1 LCSDQFLKL
10 IFLLRETRRDQNTN
24 LVGERETTHT
34 RLDAE
39 DVVVDREHVHGGGGN
54 RRWESDRDLSIVN
67 TTEIT
72 GPGWLMF
79 FWLEREGVRVHTRV
93 WVTTVVVVWLHL
105 VEVLTL
111 LGLESVLTVED
122 QLEISHWTNALF
134 VEVGSG
140 RIGVVEWDTTRLADW
155 HVAVGG
161 GTRAGI
167 ALKDNVSRR
176 WFGGEVPQGGGN
188 VRRRWVIEAPHQFLD
203 WVVVAEALVG
213 GGARSDGVG
222 ASVLHLLD
230 EVLVTLLRE
239 SATLFGVQVHVVR
252 VDLEH
257 GGAQVGGEGA
267 GQIEVD
273 ADFVVL
279 ERNQWQIKTW
289 VAVEEEDQRQ
299 VHGVTGL
306 GSGHLRPVSLLGFI
320 QVKLGVQTPPALVV
334 LVNALATDGQFSG
347 RDRTLGDP
355 ASIIT
360 IRGAGVRRS
369 RLEFDVHVA
378 DQITIAG
385 NGDGHAA

>member
-1 LCSDQFLKL
+1 
-10 IFLLRETRRDQNTN
+10 
-24 LVGERETTHT
+24 
-34 RLDAE
+34 
-39 DVVVDREHVHGGGGN
+39 
-54 RRWESDRDLSIVN
+54 
-67 TTEIT
+67 
-72 GPGWLMF
+72 M
-79 FWLEREGVRVHTRV
+79 
-93 WVTTVVVVWLHL
+93 
-105 VEVLTL
+105 
-111 LGLESVLTVED
+111 
-122 QLEISHWTNALF
+122 
-134 VEVGSG
+134 
-140 RIGVVEWDTTRLADW
+140 
-155 HVAVGG
+155 
-161 GTRAGI
+161 
-167 ALKDNVSRR
+167 
-176 WFGGEVPQGGGN
+176 
-188 VRRRWVIEAPHQFLD
+188 
-203 WVVVAEALVG
+203 VVAEALVG

-252 VDLEH
+252 PDLEH

-299 VHGVTGL
+299 VYGVTGDR
-306 GSGHLRPVSLLGFI
+306 SGHLTPVSLLGFI

>member
-1 LCSDQFLKL
+1 
-10 IFLLRETRRDQNTN
+10 
-24 LVGERETTHT
+24 
-34 RLDAE
+34 
-39 DVVVDREHVHGGGGN
+39 VD
-54 RRWESDRDLSIVN
+54 
-67 TTEIT
+67 
-72 GPGWLMF
+72 
-79 FWLEREGVRVHTRV
+79 
-93 WVTTVVVVWLHL
+93 
-105 VEVLTL
+105 
-111 LGLESVLTVED
+111 
-122 QLEISHWTNALF
+122 
-134 VEVGSG
+134 
-140 RIGVVEWDTTRLADW
+140 
-155 HVAVGG
+155 
-161 GTRAGI
+161 
-167 ALKDNVSRR
+167 
-176 WFGGEVPQGGGN
+176 
-188 VRRRWVIEAPHQFLD
+188 
-203 WVVVAEALVG
+203 
-213 GGARSDGVG
+213 
-222 ASVLHLLD
+222 
-230 EVLVTLLRE
+230 
-239 SATLFGVQVHVVR
+239 
-252 VDLEH
+252 
-257 GGAQVGGEGA
+257 EGA